1 METRALPPK
10 VTVVEVGPRDGLQNE
25 RVYVDAAAKVEL
37 IDQLA
42 RAGFQAIEVTGFA
55 HPERVPQLA
64 DAEEVYAHIAKRE
77 GVRYIALVPNLRA
90 LQRACA
96 AGVTQVAV
104 ITAASDTF
112 NQRNIHCDTAE
123 SLRRLEPMLALCAER
138 GLHARAYVSCALG
151 CPYEGEVDAAMVAD
165 LAARLYGMGCGEIV
179 LADTIGAGTAR
190 AAQWLLE
197 RVGARV
203 PVERIAVHFHNT
215 RGQAL
220 ANILACL
227 ELGVTTIDASVAGLG
242 GCPFALGASGNVA
255 SEDLIYM
262 LHGLG
267 IATGVDLAQLISIGR
282 GISER
287 LGRSNESAVGRAGP
301 FAGRKTAVEAATASG
316 TSTRTWGA
324 ST

>member
-1 METRALPPK
+1 MGTQALPAK

-25 RVYVDAAAKVEL
+25 RTYIDAAAKVEL
-37 IDQLA
+37 IDRLSLA
-42 RAGFQAIEVTGFA
+42 GLSAIEVTGFA

-64 DAEEVYAHIAKRE
+64 DAEEVYARIAKRE

-90 LQRACA
+90 LERACA
-96 AGVTQVAV
+96 VGIGHAAV

-123 SLRRLEPMLALCAER
+123 SLRRLEPMLALAAEH
-138 GLHARAYVSCALG
+138 GLRVRAYISCALG
-151 CPYEGEVDAAMVAD
+151 CPYEGEIDPAMVTNMAAKLYD
-165 LAARLYGMGCGEIV
+165 LGCGEIV

-190 AAQWLLE
+190 AAQSL
-197 RVGARV
+197 VQQVAARV
-203 PVERIAVHFHNT
+203 PIDRIAIHFHDT

-242 GCPFALGASGNVA
+242 GCPFAPGASGNVA
-255 SEDLIYM
+255 TEDLIYM

-267 IATGVDLAQLISIGR
+267 ITTGVDLAQVVAIGR
-282 GISER
+282 DISER
-287 LGRSNESAVGRAGP
+287 IGRRNASAVGRAGL
-301 FAGRKTAVEAATASG
+301 FKHRKPTTPPGAATRSCGSAP
-316 TSTRTWGA
+316 
-324 ST
+324 